1 MNYVLVELE
10 VLYQNQ
16 DFLSLSLQT
25 CNGAVFTTHTEML
38 EFAKT
43 DLHTDPRKNF
53 AIPLLLCA
61 ANATIV

>member
-1 MNYVLVELE
+1 MYVLVELE

-16 DFLSLSLQT
+16 DFLSLSLET
-25 CNGAVFTTHTEML
+25 CNGAVFTTHTGIF

-61 ANATIV
+61 